1 MNVSDKTISSSSTSN
16 KPPSIPKDENEE
28 SYHDKGL
35 NVQNL
40 KKSTATTPAPIKQFM
55 SPTISAASKANPP
68 RKKILAE
75 RNDSQDTYPQKTQNF
90 DSKSTQKATNPD
102 SRITSSIEFGDNQ
115 ENALIDDLSSRPYDP
130 LTNYLS
136 PRPKFLRYKPNR
148 RREILLGQENQVKEG
163 KDDGP
168 LEAKKEIDLPSP
180 CGALAADSTKPNA
193 EQENEESDDS
203 EEEYEELDEERG
215 CWGVRGVVKFFLLMG
230 VLVFST
236 LYISSMNSPIPSPS
250 VQAVVSVKDGYYMM
264 QDHVYRF
271 VKDLDSGN
279 LFLVDRKGIELSFA
293 DVDGIKKEERI
304 EDIKIKEA
312 GIDDEHNGGFVEIQS
327 GEIKTVDESSVGGED
342 EAMEIVEHEEKGI
355 VDDDLGNVI
364 ELQSGEVSD
373 GSDFEIAKTKNFPDL
388 EIAKAG
394 ELLDQV
400 ATNSELQG
408 QEAVEVL
415 EMPLEIVSNVEKDKE
430 VVYEPIKEDILDGE
444 TGGTADITDEAEV
457 TKKERLINH
466 METKSILKLVI
477 GFSVFSSIIA
487 SPVLILHFRK
497 KNRNARKDSD
507 TIPEPC
513 LDSMR
518 AEKCSSLLA
527 DKEDSHI
534 EHPITFA
541 NFKSLINSLE
551 EDSKQT
557 HESRAPT
564 FELLGELVVGEMS
577 SSLRSCSRKSR
588 VIESEMSSHSVSVEK
603 GIGSKANSTPVQL
616 QSAFSETSTTNFH
629 SFTNEKKIL
638 KKEEE
643 EGGGDGDVKKMVTTT
658 TPLRRSSRLRNR
670 AVSPLIVSAGC
681 YI

>member
-16 KPPSIPKDENEE
+16 KPPSIPKGTDENEE

-264 QDHVYRF
+264 QDH
-271 VKDLDSGN
+271 
-279 LFLVDRKGIELSFA
+279 
-293 DVDGIKKEERI
+293 
-304 EDIKIKEA
+304 
-312 GIDDEHNGGFVEIQS
+312 
-327 GEIKTVDESSVGGED
+327 
-342 EAMEIVEHEEKGI
+342 
-355 VDDDLGNVI
+355 
-364 ELQSGEVSD
+364 
-373 GSDFEIAKTKNFPDL
+373 
-388 EIAKAG
+388 
-394 ELLDQV
+394 
-400 ATNSELQG
+400 
-408 QEAVEVL
+408 
-415 EMPLEIVSNVEKDKE
+415 
-430 VVYEPIKEDILDGE
+430 
-444 TGGTADITDEAEV
+444 
-457 TKKERLINH
+457 
-466 METKSILKLVI
+466 
-477 GFSVFSSIIA
+477 
-487 SPVLILHFRK
+487 

>member
-16 KPPSIPKDENEE
+16 KPPSIPKGTDENEE

-312 GIDDEHNGGFVEIQS
+312 
-327 GEIKTVDESSVGGED
+327 
-342 EAMEIVEHEEKGI
+342 
-355 VDDDLGNVI
+355 
-364 ELQSGEVSD
+364 ELMM
-373 GSDFEIAKTKNFPDL
+373 K
-388 EIAKAG
+388 
-394 ELLDQV
+394 
-400 ATNSELQG
+400 
-408 QEAVEVL
+408 
-415 EMPLEIVSNVEKDKE
+415 
-430 VVYEPIKEDILDGE
+430 